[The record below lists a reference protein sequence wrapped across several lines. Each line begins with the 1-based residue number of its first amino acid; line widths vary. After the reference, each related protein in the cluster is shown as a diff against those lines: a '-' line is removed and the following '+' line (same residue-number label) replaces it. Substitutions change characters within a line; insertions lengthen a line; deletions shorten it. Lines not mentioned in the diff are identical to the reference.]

1 MEFFIHRFNQ
11 VKRLHDVV
19 SRSKMFID
27 VNVKIADA
35 FGSIADAKSLLGMMS
50 LNYNRPIKII
60 CENNELTDYLI
71 KVLEVS

>member
-19 SRSKMFID
+19 SRSKMFAD
-27 VNVKIADA
+27 VDVKIVDA

-50 LNYNRPIKII
+50 LNYNRPIKIT
-60 CENNELTDYLI
+60 CENNELTNYLI